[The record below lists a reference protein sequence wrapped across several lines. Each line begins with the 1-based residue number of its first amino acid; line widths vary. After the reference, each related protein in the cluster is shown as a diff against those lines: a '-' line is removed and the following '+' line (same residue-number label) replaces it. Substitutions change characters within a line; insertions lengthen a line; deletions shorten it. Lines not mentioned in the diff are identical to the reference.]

1 MTAEPDR
8 APAPMPAAAPA
19 PDAPRK
25 RDAEFWIAIGALAIS
40 ALAMLSSLM
49 QVSVQRNQE
58 RAMVW
63 PHVSAR
69 PSFSA
74 EGYEY
79 VARNKGLGPAL
90 VRDVAI
96 LVDGRRVEGWIEALD
111 VLVGPGHG
119 YGWDRIR
126 ANDVQDTVLGADESV
141 RLFAIGWDE
150 RLRAAFPGDDRV
162 QVRICYCSFLGECW
176 SSRDGLDHERVDRCP
191 VRGEAPGG

>member
-1 MTAEPDR
+1 MTDVPRSDS
-8 APAPMPAAAPA
+8 AAPPPPA
-19 PDAPRK
+19 RK
-25 RDAEFWIAIGALAIS
+25 RDPEFWIAIGALVIS
-40 ALAMLSSLM
+40 GLAMLSSLM

-74 EGYEY
+74 KGYEF

-96 LVDGRRVEGWIEALD
+96 LVDGRRVSGWIEALD

-119 YGWDRIR
+119 YGWDQIS
-126 ANDVQDTVLGADESV
+126 ANDLQDTVLGADESS
-141 RLFAIGWDE
+141 RLFAVAWDD
-150 RLRAAFPGDDRV
+150 RLRRAFPGDDRV
-162 QVRICYCSFLGECW
+162 EVRICYCSFLGECW
-176 SSRDGLDHERVDRCP
+176 TSRAGLDHDRVEQCP
-191 VRGEAPGG
+191 VPADPGK

>member
-1 MTAEPDR
+1 MPPEPTRD
-8 APAPMPAAAPA
+8 PAPSAAPAAPA
-19 PDAPRK
+19 PPRK

-40 ALAMLSSLM
+40 GLAMLSSLM
-49 QVSVQRNQE
+49 QVNVQRNQE

-69 PSFSA
+69 PAFSA
-74 EGYEY
+74 TGYEF

-126 ANDVQDTVLGADESV
+126 ANDLQDTVLGADESA
-141 RLFAIGWDE
+141 RLFAIDWDD

-176 SSRDGLDHERVDRCP
+176 TSRDGLDHDRVEQCP
-191 VRGEAPGG
+191 VDGTPSGG